1 MTYSKEIFNTAFQI
15 MDSRRRE
22 AEATA
27 QRHTNE
33 IYDTIPEIEVISRKL
48 TACSLGAA
56 RAVLKGSNAKEELE
70 HLAGISSDLQK
81 RQAQLL
87 LEAGYPADYMEPV
100 YTCAHCNDTAYI
112 EREGKTLY
120 CDCFMKLLI
129 ECSCDEINKLSPLR
143 LSTFDTFSLDYY
155 PYDTNTEGVS
165 PYTRMSRIFDYCKNY
180 AKNFTGEGRSLFMQ
194 GATGLGKTHLSL
206 AIANEVLNKGYY
218 AVYVSAPTILSR
230 LENSHFEYNSNEEE
244 HLMQTLSDC
253 DLLIIDDLGTE
264 FQTPYSKTAIYNIFN
279 NRILKRKPVIIN
291 TNLSI
296 REIQDTYSQRFVSR
310 IIGECDRL
318 EFLGKDIR
326 AQKA

>member
-15 MDSRRRE
+15 MDNRRSD

-27 QRHTNE
+27 QKHTYE
-33 IYDTIPEIEVISRKL
+33 VYDKIPEIEEISRKL
-48 TACSLGAA
+48 TECSLGAA
-56 RAVLKGSNAKEELE
+56 RAVLKGSNAKAELE
-70 HLAGISSDLQK
+70 RLASISSDLQK
-81 RQAQLL
+81 RQVQLL
-87 LEAGYPADYMEPV
+87 CEAGFPVDYMEPV
-100 YTCAHCNDTAYI
+100 YTCPHCNDTAYV
-112 EREGKTLY
+112 EKDGKTIY

-129 ECSCDEINKLSPLR
+129 ECSCEEINKLSPLK
-143 LSTFDTFSLDYY
+143 LSTFDTFKLDYY
-155 PYDTNTEGVS
+155 PYDTNAEGIS
-165 PYTRMSRIFDYCKNY
+165 PYTRMSRILDYCRNY
-180 AKNFTGEGRSLFMQ
+180 AKNFTGEGRSLLMQ
-194 GATGLGKTHLSL
+194 GNTGLGKTHLSL
-206 AIANEVLNKGYY
+206 AIANEVLKRGYY

-230 LENSHFEYNSNEEE
+230 LENSHFDYNSSEEE
-244 HLMQTLSDC
+244 HLMQTLTDC

-264 FQTPYSKTAIYNIFN
+264 FQTPYTKTTIYNLFN

-296 REIQDTYSQRFVSR
+296 REIQDAYSQRFVSR